1 MATLTATL
9 TTPAADDL
17 EKPAPPRHDRRQRRG
32 RTPLIMQMAN
42 ADCGV
47 AALAMVLARFGR
59 LETLPEYRARL
70 DAGRDGLSM
79 LDLKREAEA
88 DRLGPEAFGIR
99 VDDAVCSTLGSLP
112 PPLLAHWGGDH
123 FVVIDKVRARR
134 ALVLDPT
141 SGRRW
146 VDVAE
151 LRDRFT
157 GAVLTFTPEPVAKSA
172 PRERLVWPLLA
183 PVVRRHRGDLA
194 LMLLLTLVGTALT
207 TIMPVLGGWLFS
219 LLPQGRQ
226 PPATIALAMSAV
238 LAGSLAAGLL
248 RVQLVTRLSR
258 LLVIDLTTAVL
269 NRLLWARQ
277 EFFDRRNPGDLLER
291 LQSPVKI
298 AGLLSQ
304 TLSGGLVG
312 ATFIVVH
319 LVTISALAPMV
330 GLVTGALVAVECVIL
345 LGFAHHIRDA
355 RATELVAAGRSS
367 DHLLVAF
374 GDYAGIKAIGAE
386 EHVVQ
391 RWQESF
397 DTQISAGFRAS
408 RLSGYVNQLLFNL
421 QFAALPLTLIVF
433 LASQGQGIQQAFI
446 VSTLAGMALAQA
458 PGLATALLGAVEL
471 APIADRIRDVQRA
484 PQEPRQDDGAAAT
497 DAYRAVATVDR
508 VVGAVEVRSVSFR
521 HDHRSDLTLD
531 RVSLRVAP
539 GETVAIVGP
548 SGSGKST
555 LALMLAGIYAP
566 TAGQVL
572 VDGRDLARLDLS
584 SLRRHLGLVTQ
595 APFLSHGTIRDALT
609 LGHPTALDAEADAAL
624 LRDPTL
630 SAEHRAHYAELAVAP
645 VEEEQIL
652 RALDTAGLLEEVL
665 ALPAGLDTHLPA
677 HGAGLSGG
685 QRQRLAI
692 ARAVLRTPAI
702 LVLDEATGQLD
713 PVSEAKVVSRLATL
727 GCTQILVSHR
737 ASCALAAD
745 RVVVLERGRVSAIGT
760 PAELAA
766 RPGYFR
772 QLLPR

>member
-1 MATLTATL
+1 
-9 TTPAADDL
+9 
-17 EKPAPPRHDRRQRRG
+17 
-32 RTPLIMQMAN
+32 MQMAN

-59 LETLPEYRARL
+59 LEALPEYRARL

-99 VDDAVCSTLGSLP
+99 VDDAVCSTLRSLP
-112 PPLLAHWGGDH
+112 PPMLAHWGGDH
-123 FVVIDKVRARR
+123 FVVIDKVRPGR

-146 VDVAE
+146 IDAAE
-151 LRDRFT
+151 LRRRFT
-157 GAVLTFTPEPVAKSA
+157 GAVLTFTPEAVARRA

-183 PVVRRHRGDLA
+183 PIVRRHRWDLA

-238 LAGSLAAGLL
+238 LTGSLAAGLL

-258 LLVIDLTTAVL
+258 VLVIDLTTAVL

-277 EFFDRRNPGDLLER
+277 EFFDRHNPGDLLER
-291 LQSPVKI
+291 LQSPAKI
-298 AGLLSQ
+298 AALLSQ

-312 ATFIVVH
+312 AMFIVVH
-319 LVTISALAPMV
+319 LATISVLAPMV
-330 GLVTGALVAVECVIL
+330 GLVTGVLVAVECLIL

-355 RATELVAAGRSS
+355 RATELVAAGRSA

-433 LASQGQGIQQAFI
+433 LASEGRGIQQAFI

-484 PQEPRQDDGAAAT
+484 PQEPREADDVMPEAH
-497 DAYRAVATVDR
+497 RVVSTVDR

-521 HDHRSDLTLD
+521 HDHRADLTLD
-531 RVSLRVAP
+531 RVSLQVAP
-539 GETVAIVGP
+539 GETVTIVGP

-572 VDGRDLARLDLS
+572 IDGRDLTRVDLS

-609 LGHPTALDAEADAAL
+609 LGHPTALDAEADAVL

-630 SAEHRAHYAELAVAP
+630 SSESRAHYAELAVAP
-645 VEEEQIL
+645 VGEEQIL

-692 ARAVLRTPAI
+692 ARAVLRTPAM

-713 PVSEAKVVSRLATL
+713 PVGESKVVSRLATL

-745 RVVVLERGRVSAIGT
+745 RVVVMEAGRVSAIGT

-766 RPGYFR
+766 RPGYFQ
-772 QLLPR
+772 QLLRG